1 MWAGYGPAAN
11 SFSTVRF
18 DRYRQVVLAHADGL
32 RVPDLPGP
40 EELRAAFVDM
50 DCASINLAKAER
62 FTIRLQRDSES
73 LSHCTGEVPDAP
85 PAVSTFLE
93 SVRAHAEAALA
104 AADARPR
111 EFVRASPLSA
121 SRLRMIREAGQL
133 PVSPIEELPG
143 VLQETLRAAL
153 QQPFWFV
160 ELEDDASSTL
170 ADEFVLLVGSDG
182 FQIQRFRSRE
192 E

>member
-1 MWAGYGPAAN
+1 
-11 SFSTVRF
+11 
-18 DRYRQVVLAHADGL
+18 
-32 RVPDLPGP
+32 
-40 EELRAAFVDM
+40 
-50 DCASINLAKAER
+50 
-62 FTIRLQRDSES
+62 
-73 LSHCTGEVPDAP
+73 
-85 PAVSTFLE
+85 
-93 SVRAHAEAALA
+93 
-104 AADARPR
+104 
-111 EFVRASPLSA
+111 
-121 SRLRMIREAGQL
+121 MIREAGQL